1 MQRTIDISLMVLGA
15 VILSC
20 QMTMMYIF
28 VGGGTAGSD
37 AQALLVMQ
45 AWLAP
50 VALLIFAV
58 ELLRRVA
65 KVGLKSTLSAMWHS
79 LPAWVVLA
87 LVVLNSLVFI
97 GELAFFLR
105 TQLSG
110 QQPAWYEHAPLACV
124 AACSLAFIVLF
135 GRSTLARNGS
145 GTTAGR
151 W

>member
-1 MQRTIDISLMVLGA
+1 MQRTIDITLLA
-15 VILSC
+15 LAAAILSC

-28 VGGGTAGSD
+28 VGGGTGGSD

-50 VALLIFAV
+50 VALLLFVV
-58 ELLRRVA
+58 EFSRRVA
-65 KVGLKSTLSAMWHS
+65 KDGARSTLSAMWHAM
-79 LPAWVVLA
+79 PAWVVLA
-87 LVVLNSLVFI
+87 LIILNSLVFI

-110 QQPAWYEHAPLACV
+110 QLPTWYEHAPLACV
-124 AACSLAFIVLF
+124 AACSLAFIALF
-135 GRSTLARNGS
+135 SRTSLAQSSS
-145 GTTAGR
+145 GKAVGR